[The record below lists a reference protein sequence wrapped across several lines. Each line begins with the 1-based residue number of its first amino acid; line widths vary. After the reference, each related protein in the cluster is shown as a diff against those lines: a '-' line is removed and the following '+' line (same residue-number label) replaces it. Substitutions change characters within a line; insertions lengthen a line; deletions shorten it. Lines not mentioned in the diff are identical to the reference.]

1 MIMVGK
7 LKQNSRLYLLF
18 CIFIAVLS
26 MLGISSL
33 SVNAQTQTEEA
44 QSISLTP
51 YLPYYHF
58 IEYNYQGDQV
68 NYPNYNMILE
78 FNSDANGKFQIVA
91 ISDQSQTA
99 IIYQLTDYGLYE
111 LARFENYMEVADL
124 RYTPE
129 ASEGNGALIFPTN
142 VSVGMTY
149 QGGTNNASQFTISEI
164 LDLIEMNGVTYENV
178 VVINEKRGEEQF
190 DHYYA
195 PDYGL
200 IAVEQIYQDGTRT
213 TVFQLSSTGGYLN

>member
-1 MIMVGK
+1 MVAK
-7 LKQNSRLYLLF
+7 FKQNSRVYFLF
-18 CIFIAVLS
+18 WVLIAVLS
-26 MLGISSL
+26 MFVFPSL
-33 SVNAQTQTEEA
+33 SVNAQTQAEES

-58 IEYNYQGDQV
+58 IEYSYQGDQV
-68 NYPNYNMILE
+68 NYSNYSMILE
-78 FNSDANGKFQIVA
+78 FSSDANGKFQIVA

-111 LARFENYMEVADL
+111 LARFENYMEVSDL

-129 ASEGNGALIFPTN
+129 ASEGKGALIFPTK
-142 VSVGMTY
+142 VSQGMTY
-149 QGGTNNASQFTISEI
+149 QGGENNASQYTVSEI
-164 LDLIEMNGVTYENV
+164 LDSIEMNGVTYESI

-200 IAVEQIYQDGTRT
+200 IAVEQINPDQTRS
-213 TVFQLSSTGGYLN
+213 TVFQLLSTDGYLH